1 MAQKTTP
8 EAKTIARVLA
18 AIKPQRNDEAQ
29 KSYRRILEQ
38 EINEGMR
45 ELGRPTLGLLISG
58 LSAGLD
64 VSFSALVMA
73 VVLSW
78 SQDLSTPARELLL
91 AASYAVGYILV
102 IMGRSELFT
111 EHTTRSVYPVLHGDA
126 SLLALARLWC
136 IVYLS
141 NLAGCAAFAKVITVI
156 GPPLN
161 VVQPW
166 SLGYM
171 ARNLVAHSGWV
182 IFVSAILAG
191 WMMGLLS
198 WLVTAGRDSMGQI
211 AIVALIT
218 GTIGICHLPHCVVGT
233 TEVLAGY
240 LAHQGITFQQFTQ
253 FLFWATLGNACGGIV
268 FVALIKYGHVMN
280 AVQDPEYVELEAPP
294 AAS

>member
-1 MAQKTTP
+1 MTQKTAP
-8 EAKTIARVLA
+8 ETKAIAKVLA
-18 AIKPQRNDEAQ
+18 AIKPKSDTAQ
-29 KSYRRILEQ
+29 KPYLKILEQ
-38 EINEGMR
+38 EINEGMK
-45 ELGRPTLGLLISG
+45 ELQRPTLGLVISG

-64 VSFSALVMA
+64 VSFSVLLMS

-78 SQDLSTPARELLL
+78 SQSLTIPGREILL
-91 AASYAVGYILV
+91 ASSYAVGYILV

-126 SLLALARLWC
+126 KPQSLARLWC
-136 IVYLS
+136 LVYVS
-141 NLAGCAAFAKVITVI
+141 NLTGCAAFARVITII
-156 GPPLN
+156 GPSLN

-166 SLGYM
+166 SLDYL
-171 ARNLVAHSGWV
+171 ARSLVSHSAWV

-198 WLVTAGRDSMGQI
+198 WLVTAGRDSIGQI

-240 LAHQGITFQQFTQ
+240 FAGQGVSLAEFGH
-253 FLFWATLGNACGGIV
+253 FLVWTTLGNACGGIV

-280 AVQDPEYVELEAPP
+280 AGEEPEYVELKSPE
-294 AAS
+294 